1 MRKLLL
7 WLVAMMLSV
16 GTALAAINVN
26 TANQKELESIK
37 GIGPVKAKAILD
49 YRSKNGPFKSVDDL
63 DKVKGIGKKTLAEI
77 RPQVTL
83 TGPSTPPAATAKSR
97 ARPAT
102 QGHRAPAA
110 KKHGTKPGA
119 GSIQPGAAGAG

>member
-7 WLVAMMLSV
+7 WLVMMMLSV

-37 GIGPVKAKAILD
+37 GIGPAKAKAIMD
-49 YRSKNGPFKSVDDL
+49 YRSKNGPFKSIEDL
-63 DKVKGIGKKTLAEI
+63 DKVKGVGKKTLAEI

-83 TGPSTPPAATAKSR
+83 SGPSTPPAATVKSR
-97 ARPAT
+97 ARPAAH
-102 QGHRAPAA
+102 GHQAPAA
-110 KKHGTKPGA
+110 RKHGTKPGA
-119 GSIQPGAAGAG
+119 GAVQPGAAGAG

>member
-37 GIGPVKAKAILD
+37 GIGPAKAKAIPD
-49 YRSKNGPFKSVDDL
+49 YRRQTGPFKSVDDL

-83 TGPSTPPAATAKSR
+83 TGPSTPPAPAKSR

-102 QGHRAPAA
+102 HGHQAPAA
-110 KKHGTKPGA
+110 RKHGTKPGTGA
-119 GSIQPGAAGAG
+119 MQPGAAGAG